1 MRKIRNITFIVTI
14 FMIISLCHS
23 KVYSHF
29 GVLDYEE
36 QFTIE
41 KNTSIY
47 ASNTSMA
54 PIKAINQGEVVTY
67 ERDWTDDRI
76 KVKIGD
82 IVRPLYDNG
91 GRAYCRIGQ
100 YEGYIETSSFIV
112 RRSGETEAMNYTG
125 ILLSNTDGEVRNN
138 SGNNTGGTS
147 NRGGSAI
154 RSTGSTAEDDGLGE
168 LASYKGTKPDSQQ
181 IRNKSGIILGIIQIL
196 GVILSVIML
205 IVLGIK
211 YMLGS
216 VEEKAEYKK
225 TLVPYIIGAFLVFTG
240 SLIPQLIYTI
250 MQGF

>member
-29 GVLDYEE
+29 GVLDYED

-82 IVRPLYDNG
+82 KVAEIIV
-91 GRAYCRIGQ
+91 
-100 YEGYIETSSFIV
+100 IV
-112 RRSGETEAMNYTG
+112 
-125 ILLSNTDGEVRNN
+125 
-138 SGNNTGGTS
+138 
-147 NRGGSAI
+147 
-154 RSTGSTAEDDGLGE
+154 
-168 LASYKGTKPDSQQ
+168 KG
-181 IRNKSGIILGIIQIL
+181 
-196 GVILSVIML
+196 V
-205 IVLGIK
+205 
-211 YMLGS
+211 
-216 VEEKAEYKK
+216 
-225 TLVPYIIGAFLVFTG
+225 
-240 SLIPQLIYTI
+240 
-250 MQGF
+250 